1 MFVVA
6 AISCFL
12 AWSIGIAVLQVPGG
26 PSHLLLL
33 LAGAFLGGHLLQR
46 RRAAQRIAAHRALNP
61 DRDHSSLQLR
71 RDDRNHWYVV
81 S

>member
-1 MFVVA
+1 MFVAA

-12 AWSIGIAVLQVPGG
+12 LWMIGITVLQVPGG
-26 PSHLLLL
+26 PIHLLLL
-33 LAGAFLGGHLLQR
+33 LAAAFVGAHFLQR
-46 RRAAQRIAAHRALNP
+46 HRAARRMAAQRALNP
-61 DRDHSSLQLR
+61 GRDHSTLQLR